1 MSDQEIIDRLKIRL
15 EAYMQAM
22 ASLSELDCM
31 REYSELEKTGFLQRF
46 EFCFELSWK
55 LIKSLLEYEG
65 VNTKSPRE
73 SIKQGL
79 KTGVIADGH
88 IWVKMQESRNILS
101 HTYNQSKAIEV
112 FSSLA
117 NYIPIYEKLLSK
129 AQATVESIT

>member
-15 EAYMQAM
+15 DAYAQAV
-22 ASLSELDCM
+22 ASLSELDSEQ
-31 REYSELEKTGFLQRF
+31 EYSDLEKTGFLQRF

-79 KTGVIADGH
+79 KTGVIANGDL
-88 IWVKMQESRNILS
+88 WVKMQESRNILS

-117 NYIPIYEKLLSK
+117 NYIPIYAKLLTK
-129 AQATVESIT
+129 AQTTLESIS